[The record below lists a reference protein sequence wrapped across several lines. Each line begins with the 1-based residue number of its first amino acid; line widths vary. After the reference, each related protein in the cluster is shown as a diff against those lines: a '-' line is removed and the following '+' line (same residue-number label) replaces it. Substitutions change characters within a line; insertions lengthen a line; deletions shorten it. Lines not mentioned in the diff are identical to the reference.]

1 VYVRRRLSFQRVKK
15 IGLNVESSSIEEI
28 KILEDSNMSEMT
40 TEILEQNISKIV
52 LVRLKGGKSLRG
64 RLKGFDQH
72 LNLVLE
78 ETEDTT
84 VVENQRKLGLI
95 IVRGDNVVL
104 ISPPPR

>member
-1 VYVRRRLSFQRVKK
+1 MHERVQ
-15 IGLNVESSSIEEI
+15 
-28 KILEDSNMSEMT
+28 MSEMT
-40 TEILEQNISKIV
+40 TKILEESLGKIV
-52 LVRLKGGKSLRG
+52 LIRLRGGRKLRG

-84 VVENQRKLGLI
+84 DVENVKKLGAI
-95 IVRGDNVVL
+95 IVRGDNVVI

>member
-1 VYVRRRLSFQRVKK
+1 
-15 IGLNVESSSIEEI
+15 
-28 KILEDSNMSEMT
+28 MSEMT
-40 TEILEQNISKIV
+40 TQILEESLGKIV
-52 LVRLKGGKSLRG
+52 LVRLKGGKGLRG

-84 VVENQRKLGLI
+84 NAENIRKLGVI
-95 IVRGDNVVL
+95 IVRGDNVIL

>member
-1 VYVRRRLSFQRVKK
+1 
-15 IGLNVESSSIEEI
+15 
-28 KILEDSNMSEMT
+28 MSEMT
-40 TEILEQNISKIV
+40 TQILEESLSKIV

-64 RLKGFDQH
+64 RLKGYDQH

-84 VVENQRKLGLI
+84 NSENVRKLGII
-95 IVRGDNVVL
+95 IVRGDNVIL

>member
-1 VYVRRRLSFQRVKK
+1 
-15 IGLNVESSSIEEI
+15 
-28 KILEDSNMSEMT
+28 MSEMT
-40 TEILEQNISKIV
+40 TQILQDSLGKIV

-64 RLKGFDQH
+64 KLKGFDQH

-84 VVENQRKLGLI
+84 ESENVKKMGVL
-95 IVRGDNVVL
+95 IVRGDNVII